1 MVSRAENGQ
10 PSTPFKEGRTAA
22 PGEDEIDLVDLGAAL
37 VRSWKLIIGVFVLC
51 IALGVIAA
59 LFKKPDYGYSA
70 GIQLAAYTTTNG
82 GTVQLLSPESAK
94 SLLQGGLIDAGIS
107 HYAESH
113 SGFDP
118 RKIKLSVDE
127 VKGGNVVILSG
138 KGPLAFQNA
147 YSTIIEQTV
156 SNLAKNTSN
165 PITSY
170 RASLQNTLQQAQIDL
185 SKLNDPKVIRADKSA
200 KNHAL
205 LDAQARLGMLQ
216 QDQNVLQQKLEH
228 LNESINLYTAL
239 AKQLGEYLNTA
250 RKNALASARGA
261 ASPTQAM
268 AGLLLGNQ
276 IQQTQTQLTDIQ
288 NRLTVTLPLKIAQT
302 QADLANNKQKQVAQK
317 TAVEQAQLEY
327 DNFETQH
334 ARTVKAQQANVDKL
348 NTEIS
353 NIQNTRLVAPP
364 ARSIEPVGMSRK
376 MIVILAAILGIF
388 LGLFAAGIASYGSAV
403 RRALRQ

>member
-1 MVSRAENGQ
+1 MVSRAENSQ
-10 PSTPFKEGRTAA
+10 PSTPLKEGRTAA
-22 PGEDEIDLVDLGAAL
+22 LGEDEIDLVDLGSAL
-37 VRSWKLIIGVFVLC
+37 VRRWKLIIGVFVLC

-59 LFKKPDYGYSA
+59 LFKKPDYAYSA

-107 HYAESH
+107 HYADSH
-113 SGFDP
+113 TGFDP
-118 RKIKLSVDE
+118 RKIKLSADV
-127 VKGGNVVILSG
+127 VKDGNVVILSG
-138 KGPLAFQNA
+138 KGPLALQNA
-147 YSTIIEQTV
+147 YATIIEQAV
-156 SNLAKNTSN
+156 ANLAKNTSN

-185 SKLNDPKVIRADKSA
+185 SKLNDPKVIQADKSA

-216 QDQNVLQQKLEH
+216 QDQNVLQQKLKH
-228 LNESINLYTAL
+228 LHESSKLYTAL

-288 NRLTVTLPLKIAQT
+288 NRLTVTLPLKIVQT

-317 TAVEQAQLEY
+317 TVVEQAQLEF

-334 ARTVKAQQANVDKL
+334 ARTVKVQQANIDKL
-348 NTEIS
+348 NTQIA

-364 ARSIEPVGMSRK
+364 TRSIEPVGMSRK

-388 LGLFAAGIASYGSAV
+388 LGLVAASIAGYGSAV

>member
-1 MVSRAENGQ
+1 MVSRAENSQ
-10 PSTPFKEGRTAA
+10 PSTPLKEGRTAA
-22 PGEDEIDLVDLGAAL
+22 LGEDEIDLVDLGAAL
-37 VRSWKLIIGVFVLC
+37 VRRWKLIIGVFLFC

-59 LFKKPDYGYSA
+59 LFKKPDYAYSA

-94 SLLQGGLIDAGIS
+94 SLLQSGLIDAGIS

-113 SGFDP
+113 TGFDP
-118 RKIKLSVDE
+118 RKIKLSADV
-127 VKGGNVVILSG
+127 VKDGNVVILSG
-138 KGPLAFQNA
+138 KGAIALQNA
-147 YSTIIEQTV
+147 YATIIEQTV
-156 SNLAKNTSN
+156 ADLAKNTSG
-165 PITSY
+165 PMESH
-170 RASLQNTLQQAQIDL
+170 RANLQNTLQLAQIDL
-185 SKLNDPKVIRADKSA
+185 SKLDDPKVIQADKAA
-200 KNHAL
+200 KKGAVI
-205 LDAQARLGMLQ
+205 DAQARLASLLQ
-216 QDQNVLQQKLEH
+216 AQNVLQQKLEH

-239 AKQLGEYLNTA
+239 AKQLGEYLKTA

-334 ARTVKAQQANVDKL
+334 ARTVKAQQANIDKL
-348 NTEIS
+348 NTQIA

-364 ARSIEPVGMSRK
+364 TRSIEPVGMSRK

-388 LGLFAAGIASYGSAV
+388 LGLFAAGVAGYWGAV

>member
-1 MVSRAENGQ
+1 MVSRAENSQ
-10 PSTPFKEGRTAA
+10 PSTPLKEGRTAA

-37 VRSWKLIIGVFVLC
+37 VRRWKLIISVFVLC

-59 LFKKPDYGYSA
+59 LLKKPDFAYSA
-70 GIQLAAYTTTNG
+70 GIQLAAYTTANG
-82 GTVQLLSPESAK
+82 RTVQFLTPESAK
-94 SLLQGGLIDAGIS
+94 SLLQNSLIDAGIS
-107 HYAESH
+107 HYAETH
-113 SGFDP
+113 TGFEP
-118 RKIKLSVDE
+118 IKIKLSADVVID
-127 VKGGNVVILSG
+127 GNVVILSG
-138 KGPLAFQNA
+138 NGPLALQNA
-147 YSTIIEQTV
+147 YVAIIEQTV
-156 SNLAKNTSN
+156 TDLAKNTSN
-165 PITSY
+165 PIASY

-185 SKLNDPKVIRADKSA
+185 SKLNDPKVIQADKSD

-205 LDAQARLGMLQ
+205 LDAQARLGLLQ
-216 QDQNVLQQKLEH
+216 QDQNVLQQKLKH
-228 LNESINLYTAL
+228 LNKSNKLYAAL
-239 AKQLGEYLNTA
+239 AKQLGEYLKTA

-288 NRLTVTLPLKIAQT
+288 NRLTVTLPLQIAQT
-302 QADLANNKQKQVAQK
+302 QAELANNKQQQVAQI
-317 TAVEQAQLEY
+317 TAVEQAQLEF

-334 ARTVKAQQANVDKL
+334 ARTVKSQQANIDKL
-348 NTEIS
+348 NTQLA

-364 ARSIEPVGMSRK
+364 TRSIEPVGMSRK

>member
-1 MVSRAENGQ
+1 MVSRAENSQ
-10 PSTPFKEGRTAA
+10 PSTPLKEGRTAA
-22 PGEDEIDLVDLGAAL
+22 LGEDEIDLVDLGAAL
-37 VRSWKLIIGVFVLC
+37 VRRWKLIIGVFLFC

-59 LFKKPDYGYSA
+59 LFKKPDSAYSA

-94 SLLQGGLIDAGIS
+94 SLLQSGLIDAGIS

-113 SGFDP
+113 TGFDP
-118 RKIKLSVDE
+118 RKIKLSADV
-127 VKGGNVVILSG
+127 VKDGNVVILSG
-138 KGPLAFQNA
+138 KGAIALQNA
-147 YSTIIEQTV
+147 YATIIEQTV
-156 SNLAKNTSN
+156 ADLAKYTSG
-165 PITSY
+165 PMESH
-170 RASLQNTLQQAQIDL
+170 RANLQNTLQLAQIDL
-185 SKLNDPKVIRADKSA
+185 SKLDDPKVIQADKAA
-200 KNHAL
+200 KKGAVI
-205 LDAQARLGMLQ
+205 DAQARLASLLQ
-216 QDQNVLQQKLEH
+216 AQNVLQQKLEH

-239 AKQLGEYLNTA
+239 AKQLGEYLKTA

-334 ARTVKAQQANVDKL
+334 ARTVKAQQANIDKL
-348 NTEIS
+348 NTQIA

-364 ARSIEPVGMSRK
+364 TRSIEPVMSRK

-388 LGLFAAGIASYGSAV
+388 LGLFAAGVAGYWGAV